1 MHAWGRGRRRKKRRM
16 RRRRGKMKRR
26 DSADAGIF
34 SHRPETEDSICC
46 IFAYLHYKA
55 AKISIFDIPLV
66 KIKVYNFIYPRIH

>member
-1 MHAWGRGRRRKKRRM
+1 MHAWGRARR

-55 AKISIFDIPLV
+55 ASAKVSIFDIPFV